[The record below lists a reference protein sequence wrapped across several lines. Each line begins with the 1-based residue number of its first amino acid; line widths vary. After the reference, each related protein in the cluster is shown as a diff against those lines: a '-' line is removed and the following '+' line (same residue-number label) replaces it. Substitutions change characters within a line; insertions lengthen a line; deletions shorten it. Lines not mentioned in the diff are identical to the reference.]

1 MKFEER
7 RPVNQMTTT
16 VRTSPRP
23 GIVRPMRRSVSGW
36 LAPSIVL
43 KTNITTEAVTTR
55 GTSTRRPAVR
65 CRRKRIVI
73 RTGFYPR
80 DPYNRTMAI
89 RRSSSRLLFP
99 LLILVSG
106 ALAAPRAR
114 AQASPDRAA
123 GPYVARGEVVS
134 VTNLDVVV
142 TDGKGN
148 RITGLKKDDF
158 IVIED
163 NLEQAITNFSPIEQ
177 GKMLLPADEVPAAAA
192 PVQPAGVPPAPP
204 SVTSAPKTR
213 IVIFI
218 DNLHLSPFNRNR
230 VLRSVETFVRDGVKD
245 NVEGMIVVWNRT
257 LKIRRK
263 FTNDGRDLSDV
274 LKQIEDESTL
284 GQEILADRR
293 GVIQAIDDSTTADQ
307 AAGRVRSYCL
317 QLDNDLTFTIDAMK
331 TTIDQL
337 AGVDGRK
344 ILIHVSDGLPQSPG
358 AELWQYISDKYR
370 DASTHST
377 SLFEFD
383 RTTKYLSVVQA
394 ANASGVAVY
403 TIDAS
408 GLSVDSNVSAE
419 NRTTSQRI
427 DVFLERNNLQ
437 SMLSLMAEE
446 TGGEA
451 IINKNDVLVAL
462 KNIEKDYTSYYSI
475 GYRSV
480 RSGLDRPH
488 KDEVKVKKTGF
499 TVRARRSYLE
509 KGVETKVREAVTSAL
524 FFPRDDNPLAV
535 GLEVGKPVPAD
546 RENFAVPVVIRIP
559 YSRLAMLPEGSKVR
573 GRVVFYFV
581 VIDSAGLQSELT
593 TQPVPIEKDV
603 KEFETL
609 VRKDFVYDVK
619 LIMIP
624 GGQKLSIAVR
634 DDVTNQV
641 SYLQKSVFISAF
653 AGEETTPKK

>member
-1 MKFEER
+1 M
-7 RPVNQMTTT
+7 
-16 VRTSPRP
+16 
-23 GIVRPMRRSVSGW
+23 
-36 LAPSIVL
+36 A
-43 KTNITTEAVTTR
+43 
-55 GTSTRRPAVR
+55 
-65 CRRKRIVI
+65 I
-73 RTGFYPR
+73 RTGF
-80 DPYNRTMAI
+80 
-89 RRSSSRLLFP
+89 SRLYFP

-106 ALAAPRAR
+106 TLTASR
-114 AQASPDRAA
+114 AQAQVSPDKPA

-142 TDGKGN
+142 IDGKGN
-148 RITGLKKDDF
+148 RITGLKKEEF
-158 IVIED
+158 VVVED
-163 NLEQAITNFSPIEQ
+163 NLEQVITNFSPIEQ
-177 GKMLLPADEVPAAAA
+177 GKVLLPVEEAPAAAA
-192 PVQPAGVPPAPP
+192 PAPHAAAPATPPV
-204 SVTSAPKTR
+204 SSAPKTR
-213 IVIFI
+213 IVLFI

-230 VLRSVETFVRDGVKD
+230 VLRSVETWVRDSVKD
-245 NVEGMIVVWNRT
+245 NVEGMIVVWNRS

-274 LKQIEDESTL
+274 LRQIEEESAL
-284 GQEILADRR
+284 GQEILSDRR
-293 GVIQAIDDSTTADQ
+293 NVVQAIDDSTTADQ

-331 TTIDQL
+331 TTINQL
-337 AGVDGRK
+337 SGVEGRK

-370 DASTHST
+370 DAMSHST
-377 SLFEFD
+377 QLFEFD
-383 RTTKYLSVVQA
+383 RTTKYLGVIQA
-394 ANASGVAVY
+394 ANAAGVSLY
-403 TIDAS
+403 TIDAT

-419 NRTTSQRI
+419 SRTTSQRI
-427 DVFLERNNLQ
+427 DVFIERNNLQ

-451 IINKNDVLVAL
+451 ILNRNDVLIPL
-462 KNIEKDYTSYYSI
+462 KGIEKDYTSYYSI
-475 GYRSV
+475 GYRSI

-488 KDEVKVKKTGF
+488 KVEVKLKRKGF

-509 KGVETKVREAVTSAL
+509 KGVETQVREAVTSAL

-546 RENFAVPVVIRIP
+546 RENFAVPVIIRVP
-559 YSRLAMLPEGSKVR
+559 YARLAMLPEGTKVR

-593 TQPVPIEKDV
+593 TQPVPVELDAK
-603 KEFETL
+603 KFEAL
-609 VRKDFVYDVK
+609 ARKDFVYDVK

-634 DDVTNQV
+634 DDVTNAT
-641 SYLQKSVFISAF
+641 SYLQKSIFVSAF
-653 AGEETTPKK
+653 AGEESTPRK

>member
-1 MKFEER
+1 
-7 RPVNQMTTT
+7 
-16 VRTSPRP
+16 
-23 GIVRPMRRSVSGW
+23 
-36 LAPSIVL
+36 
-43 KTNITTEAVTTR
+43 
-55 GTSTRRPAVR
+55 
-65 CRRKRIVI
+65 
-73 RTGFYPR
+73 
-80 DPYNRTMAI
+80 MAI
-89 RRSSSRLLFP
+89 RASSPRLLFP

-106 ALAAPRAR
+106 TLTASRAQ
-114 AQASPDRAA
+114 AQASPDRPA

-148 RITGLKKDDF
+148 RITGLRKEDF

-163 NLEQAITNFSPIEQ
+163 NLEQVVTNFSPIEQ
-177 GKMLLPADEVPAAAA
+177 GKMLLLAEEAPAAAA
-192 PVQPAGVPPAPP
+192 PTQPAAAPTPPPVA
-204 SVTSAPKTR
+204 SAPKTR
-213 IVIFI
+213 IVLFI
-218 DNLHLSPFNRNR
+218 DNLHLAPFSRNR
-230 VLRSVETFVRDGVKD
+230 VLRSVETFVRDSVKD
-245 NVEGMIVVWNRT
+245 NVEGMIVVWNRS

-274 LKQIEDESTL
+274 LKQIEEESAL
-284 GQEILADRR
+284 GQQVVSDRR
-293 GVIQAIDDSTTADQ
+293 EVIQAIDDSTTADQ
-307 AAGRVRSYCL
+307 AAGRVRSYS
-317 QLDNDLTFTIDAMK
+317 QSLDNDLNFTIDAMK
-331 TTIDQL
+331 TTLNQL

-344 ILIHVSDGLPQSPG
+344 ILIHVSDGLPQAPG

-370 DASTHST
+370 NVGTQSMSQ
-377 SLFEFD
+377 FEFD
-383 RTTKYLSVVQA
+383 RTTKYLGVVQA
-394 ANASGVAVY
+394 ANASGVSVY

-419 NRTTSQRI
+419 NRTTGQRV
-427 DVFLERNNLQ
+427 DLFLERNNLQ

-451 IINKNDVLVAL
+451 ILNKNDVLVAL

-488 KDEVKVKKTGF
+488 KVELKLKKKGF
-499 TVRARRSYLE
+499 NVRARRSYLE
-509 KGVETKVREAVTSAL
+509 KSVETKVREAVTSAL

-559 YSRLAMLPEGSKVR
+559 YARLAMLPEGTKVR

-581 VIDSAGLQSELT
+581 VIDSAGQQSELT
-593 TQPVPIEKDV
+593 TQPVPIEVDAK
-603 KEFETL
+603 KFEAFA
-609 VRKDFVYDVK
+609 RKDFEYDVK

-624 GGQKLSIAVR
+624 GGQKLSVAVR
-634 DDVTNQV
+634 DDVTNAT

-653 AGEETTPKK
+653 AGEERAPGK

>member
-1 MKFEER
+1 
-7 RPVNQMTTT
+7 V
-16 VRTSPRP
+16 
-23 GIVRPMRRSVSGW
+23 
-36 LAPSIVL
+36 
-43 KTNITTEAVTTR
+43 
-55 GTSTRRPAVR
+55 
-65 CRRKRIVI
+65 
-73 RTGFYPR
+73 
-80 DPYNRTMAI
+80 
-89 RRSSSRLLFP
+89 
-99 LLILVSG
+99 
-106 ALAAPRAR
+106 
-114 AQASPDRAA
+114 
-123 GPYVARGEVVS
+123 
-134 VTNLDVVV
+134 
-142 TDGKGN
+142 
-148 RITGLKKDDF
+148 
-158 IVIED
+158 
-163 NLEQAITNFSPIEQ
+163 
-177 GKMLLPADEVPAAAA
+177 LLPAEEAPAAAA
-192 PVQPAGVPPAPP
+192 PAQPASASSAAAPAPP
-204 SVTSAPKTR
+204 VASAPKTR

-284 GQEILADRR
+284 GQEILSDRR

-331 TTIDQL
+331 KTIDQL

-370 DASTHST
+370 DSATRST

-383 RTTKYLSVVQA
+383 RTTKYLGIVQA

-419 NRTTSQRI
+419 NRTTGQRI

-462 KNIEKDYTSYYSI
+462 KSIEKDYTSYYSI

-488 KDEVKVKKTGF
+488 KVEVKLKKKGF

-509 KGVETKVREAVTSAL
+509 KGIETKVREAVTSAL

-546 RENFAVPVVIRIP
+546 RENFAVPVIIRIP
-559 YSRLAMLPEGSKVR
+559 YARLAMLPEGTKVR

-581 VIDSAGLQSELT
+581 VIDSAGKESDLT
-593 TQPVPIEKDV
+593 TQPVPIELDAK
-603 KEFETL
+603 KFEAL
-609 VRKDFVYDVK
+609 VRKDFIYDVK

-634 DDVTNQV
+634 DDITNAT

-653 AGEETTPKK
+653 AGEETTPRK

>member
-1 MKFEER
+1 
-7 RPVNQMTTT
+7 
-16 VRTSPRP
+16 
-23 GIVRPMRRSVSGW
+23 
-36 LAPSIVL
+36 
-43 KTNITTEAVTTR
+43 
-55 GTSTRRPAVR
+55 
-65 CRRKRIVI
+65 
-73 RTGFYPR
+73 
-80 DPYNRTMAI
+80 MAI
-89 RRSSSRLLFP
+89 RASSSRLLFP

-106 ALAAPRAR
+106 TLTASRAQ
-114 AQASPDRAA
+114 AQASPPDRPA

-148 RITGLKKDDF
+148 RITGLKKEDF

-163 NLEQAITNFSPIEQ
+163 NLEQLITNFSPIEQ
-177 GKMLLPADEVPAAAA
+177 GKMLLPAEEAPAAAA
-192 PVQPAGVPPAPP
+192 PAQPGAAPAPP
-204 SVTSAPKTR
+204 PVASAPKTR
-213 IVIFI
+213 IVLFI
-218 DNLHLSPFNRNR
+218 DNLHLSPFSRNR
-230 VLRSVETFVRDGVKD
+230 VLRNVETFVRDSVKD
-245 NVEGMIVVWNRT
+245 HIEGMIVVWNRS

-274 LKQIEDESTL
+274 LKQIEEESAL
-284 GQEILADRR
+284 GQEISSERR
-293 GVIQAIDDSTTADQ
+293 EIVQAIDDSTTADQ
-307 AAGRVRSYCL
+307 AAGRVRSYC
-317 QLDNDLTFTIDAMK
+317 QALDNDLTFTIDAMK
-331 TTIDQL
+331 TTINQL

-370 DASTHST
+370 DATMHST

-394 ANASGVAVY
+394 ANASGVSVY

-419 NRTTSQRI
+419 NRTTGQRV

-446 TGGEA
+446 TGGVA
-451 IINKNDVLVAL
+451 ILNKNDVLVAL

-475 GYRSV
+475 GYRSI

-488 KDEVKVKKTGF
+488 KVEVKVKKKGF

-546 RENFAVPVVIRIP
+546 RENFAVPVTLRIP
-559 YSRLAMLPEGSKVR
+559 YARLAMLPEGTKVR

-581 VIDSAGLQSELT
+581 VIDSAGQQSELT
-593 TQPVPIEKDV
+593 TQPVPIDLDAK
-603 KEFETL
+603 KFEAL
-609 VRKDFVYDVK
+609 ARKDYVYDVK

-634 DDVTNQV
+634 DDITNST

-653 AGEETTPKK
+653 AGEESTPRK

>member
-1 MKFEER
+1 
-7 RPVNQMTTT
+7 
-16 VRTSPRP
+16 
-23 GIVRPMRRSVSGW
+23 
-36 LAPSIVL
+36 
-43 KTNITTEAVTTR
+43 
-55 GTSTRRPAVR
+55 
-65 CRRKRIVI
+65 
-73 RTGFYPR
+73 
-80 DPYNRTMAI
+80 MAI
-89 RRSSSRLLFP
+89 RWSSSRLLSL

-106 ALAAPRAR
+106 TFTGSR
-114 AQASPDRAA
+114 AQAQALPDRPA

-148 RITGLKKDDF
+148 RVTGLKKEDF
-158 IVIED
+158 VVIED
-163 NLEQAITNFSPIEQ
+163 NLEQLVTNFSPIEQ
-177 GKMLLPADEVPAAAA
+177 GKLLLPADEVPAAAA
-192 PVQPAGVPPAPP
+192 PVQPAGAPPAQPP
-204 SVTSAPKTR
+204 VASAPKTR

-274 LKQIEDESTL
+274 LKQLEEESTL
-284 GQEILADRR
+284 GQQILSDRR
-293 GVIQAIDDSTTADQ
+293 EVIQSIDDSTTVDQ

-317 QLDNDLTFTIDAMK
+317 ALDNDLTFTIDAMK

-337 AGVDGRK
+337 AGVEGRK

-370 DASTHST
+370 DASTRST

-383 RTTKYLSVVQA
+383 RTTKYLGVVQA
-394 ANASGVAVY
+394 ANASGVSVY

-419 NRTTSQRI
+419 NRTTNQRI

-451 IINKNDVLVAL
+451 ILNKNDVLVAL
-462 KNIEKDYTSYYSI
+462 KGIEKDYTSYYSI

-488 KDEVKVKKTGF
+488 KVEVKLKKKGF

-546 RENFAVPVVIRIP
+546 RENFAVPVTIRIP
-559 YSRLAMLPEGSKVR
+559 YARLAMLPEGAKVR

-581 VIDSAGLQSELT
+581 VVDSAGKQSELT
-593 TQPVPIEKDV
+593 TQPFPIELDAKR
-603 KEFETL
+603 FEAL
-609 VRKDFVYDVK
+609 VRKDFVYNVQ

>member
-1 MKFEER
+1 
-7 RPVNQMTTT
+7 
-16 VRTSPRP
+16 
-23 GIVRPMRRSVSGW
+23 
-36 LAPSIVL
+36 
-43 KTNITTEAVTTR
+43 
-55 GTSTRRPAVR
+55 
-65 CRRKRIVI
+65 
-73 RTGFYPR
+73 
-80 DPYNRTMAI
+80 
-89 RRSSSRLLFP
+89 
-99 LLILVSG
+99 
-106 ALAAPRAR
+106 
-114 AQASPDRAA
+114 
-123 GPYVARGEVVS
+123 VS

-148 RITGLKKDDF
+148 RITGLKKEDF

-163 NLEQAITNFSPIEQ
+163 NLEQLITNFSPIEQ
-177 GKMLLPADEVPAAAA
+177 GKMLLPAEEAPAAAA
-192 PVQPAGVPPAPP
+192 PAQPGAAPAPP
-204 SVTSAPKTR
+204 PVASAPKTR
-213 IVIFI
+213 IVLFI
-218 DNLHLSPFNRNR
+218 DNLHLAPFSRNR
-230 VLRSVETFVRDGVKD
+230 VLRNVETFVRDSVKD
-245 NVEGMIVVWNRT
+245 HIEGMVVVWNRS

-274 LKQIEDESTL
+274 LKQIEEESAL
-284 GQEILADRR
+284 GQQISSERR
-293 GVIQAIDDSTTADQ
+293 DIVQAIDDSTTADQ
-307 AAGRVRSYCL
+307 AAGRVRSYC
-317 QLDNDLTFTIDAMK
+317 QALDNDLTFTIDAMK
-331 TTIDQL
+331 TTINQL

-370 DASTHST
+370 DATMHST

-383 RTTKYLSVVQA
+383 RTTKYLSVIQA
-394 ANASGVAVY
+394 ANASGVSVY

-419 NRTTSQRI
+419 NRTQGQRL
-427 DVFLERNNLQ
+427 DTFLERNNLQ

-451 IINKNDVLVAL
+451 ILNKNDVLVAL

-475 GYRSV
+475 GYRSI

-488 KDEVKVKKTGF
+488 KVEVKVKKKGF

-559 YSRLAMLPEGSKVR
+559 YARLAMLPEGTKVR

-581 VIDSAGLQSELT
+581 VIDSAGQQSELT
-593 TQPVPIEKDV
+593 TQPVPIDLDAK
-603 KEFETL
+603 KFETL
-609 VRKDFVYDVK
+609 AGKDFRYDVK

-634 DDVTNQV
+634 DDVTNST
-641 SYLQKSVFISAF
+641 SYLQKSVFVSAF
-653 AGEETTPKK
+653 SGEESPPRK

>member
-1 MKFEER
+1 
-7 RPVNQMTTT
+7 
-16 VRTSPRP
+16 
-23 GIVRPMRRSVSGW
+23 
-36 LAPSIVL
+36 
-43 KTNITTEAVTTR
+43 
-55 GTSTRRPAVR
+55 
-65 CRRKRIVI
+65 
-73 RTGFYPR
+73 
-80 DPYNRTMAI
+80 MAI
-89 RRSSSRLLFP
+89 RASSSRLLFP

-106 ALAAPRAR
+106 TLTASRAQ
-114 AQASPDRAA
+114 AQASPPDRPA

-148 RITGLKKDDF
+148 RITGLKKEDF

-163 NLEQAITNFSPIEQ
+163 NLEQLITNFSPIEQ
-177 GKMLLPADEVPAAAA
+177 GKMLLPAEEAPAAAA
-192 PVQPAGVPPAPP
+192 PAQPGAAPAPLP
-204 SVTSAPKTR
+204 VASAPKTR
-213 IVIFI
+213 IVLFI
-218 DNLHLSPFNRNR
+218 DNLHLAPFSRNR
-230 VLRSVETFVRDGVKD
+230 VLRNVETFVRDSVKD
-245 NVEGMIVVWNRT
+245 HIEGMIVVWNRS

-274 LKQIEDESTL
+274 LKQIEEESAL
-284 GQEILADRR
+284 GQQISSERREI
-293 GVIQAIDDSTTADQ
+293 VQAIDDSTTADQ
-307 AAGRVRSYCL
+307 AAGRVRSYC
-317 QLDNDLTFTIDAMK
+317 QALDNDLTFTIDAMK
-331 TTIDQL
+331 TTINQL

-370 DASTHST
+370 DATMHST

-383 RTTKYLSVVQA
+383 RTTKYLGVIQA
-394 ANASGVAVY
+394 ANASGVSVY

-419 NRTTSQRI
+419 NRTQGQRL
-427 DVFLERNNLQ
+427 DTFLERNNLQ

-451 IINKNDVLVAL
+451 ILNKNDVLVAL

-475 GYRSV
+475 GYRSI

-488 KDEVKVKKTGF
+488 KVEVKVKKKGF

-546 RENFAVPVVIRIP
+546 RENFAVPVTLRIP
-559 YSRLAMLPEGSKVR
+559 YARLAMLPEGTKVR

-581 VIDSAGLQSELT
+581 VIDSAGQQSELT
-593 TQPVPIEKDV
+593 TQPVPIDLDAK
-603 KEFETL
+603 KFEAL
-609 VRKDFVYDVK
+609 ARKDYVYDVK

-634 DDVTNQV
+634 DDITNST

-653 AGEETTPKK
+653 AGEESTPRK

>member
-1 MKFEER
+1 
-7 RPVNQMTTT
+7 
-16 VRTSPRP
+16 
-23 GIVRPMRRSVSGW
+23 
-36 LAPSIVL
+36 
-43 KTNITTEAVTTR
+43 
-55 GTSTRRPAVR
+55 
-65 CRRKRIVI
+65 
-73 RTGFYPR
+73 
-80 DPYNRTMAI
+80 MAI
-89 RRSSSRLLFP
+89 RASSSRLLFP

-106 ALAAPRAR
+106 TLTASRAQ
-114 AQASPDRAA
+114 AQASPPDRPA

-148 RITGLKKDDF
+148 RITGLKKEDF

-163 NLEQAITNFSPIEQ
+163 NLEQLITNFSPIEQ
-177 GKMLLPADEVPAAAA
+177 GKMLLPAEEAPAAAA
-192 PVQPAGVPPAPP
+192 PAQPGAAPAPP
-204 SVTSAPKTR
+204 PVASAPKTR
-213 IVIFI
+213 IVLFI
-218 DNLHLSPFNRNR
+218 DNLHLSPFSRNR
-230 VLRSVETFVRDGVKD
+230 VLRNVETFVRDSVKD
-245 NVEGMIVVWNRT
+245 HIEGMIVVWNRS

-274 LKQIEDESTL
+274 LKQIEEESAL
-284 GQEILADRR
+284 GQQISSERREI
-293 GVIQAIDDSTTADQ
+293 VQAIDDSTTADQ
-307 AAGRVRSYCL
+307 AAGRVRSYC
-317 QLDNDLTFTIDAMK
+317 QALDNDLTFTIDAMK
-331 TTIDQL
+331 TTINQL

-370 DASTHST
+370 DATMHST

-383 RTTKYLSVVQA
+383 RTTKYLGVIQA
-394 ANASGVAVY
+394 ANASGVSVY

-419 NRTTSQRI
+419 NRTQGQRL
-427 DVFLERNNLQ
+427 DTFLERNNLQ

-451 IINKNDVLVAL
+451 ILNKNDVLVAL

-475 GYRSV
+475 GYRSI

-488 KDEVKVKKTGF
+488 KVEVKLKKKGF

-546 RENFAVPVVIRIP
+546 RENFAVPVTLRIP
-559 YSRLAMLPEGSKVR
+559 YARLAMLPEGTKVR

-581 VIDSAGLQSELT
+581 VIDSAGQQSELT
-593 TQPVPIEKDV
+593 TQPVPIDLDAK
-603 KEFETL
+603 KFEAL
-609 VRKDFVYDVK
+609 ARKDYVYDVK

-634 DDVTNQV
+634 DDITNST

-653 AGEETTPKK
+653 AGEESTPRK

>member
-1 MKFEER
+1 
-7 RPVNQMTTT
+7 
-16 VRTSPRP
+16 
-23 GIVRPMRRSVSGW
+23 
-36 LAPSIVL
+36 
-43 KTNITTEAVTTR
+43 
-55 GTSTRRPAVR
+55 
-65 CRRKRIVI
+65 
-73 RTGFYPR
+73 
-80 DPYNRTMAI
+80 MAI
-89 RRSSSRLLFP
+89 RASSSRLLFP

-106 ALAAPRAR
+106 TLTASRAQ
-114 AQASPDRAA
+114 AQASPPDRPA

-148 RITGLKKDDF
+148 RITGLKKEDF

-163 NLEQAITNFSPIEQ
+163 NLEQLITNFSPIEQ
-177 GKMLLPADEVPAAAA
+177 GKMLLPAEEAPAAAA
-192 PVQPAGVPPAPP
+192 PAQPGAAPAPP
-204 SVTSAPKTR
+204 PVASAPKTR
-213 IVIFI
+213 IVLFI
-218 DNLHLSPFNRNR
+218 DNLHLSPFSRNR
-230 VLRSVETFVRDGVKD
+230 VLRNVETFVRDSVKD
-245 NVEGMIVVWNRT
+245 NIEGMIVVWNRS

-274 LKQIEDESTL
+274 LKQIEEESAL
-284 GQEILADRR
+284 GQQISSERREI
-293 GVIQAIDDSTTADQ
+293 VQAIDDSTTADQ
-307 AAGRVRSYCL
+307 AAGRVRSYC
-317 QLDNDLTFTIDAMK
+317 QALDNDLTFTIDAMK
-331 TTIDQL
+331 TTMNQL

-370 DASTHST
+370 DATMHST

-394 ANASGVAVY
+394 ANASGVSVY

-419 NRTTSQRI
+419 NRTTGQRV

-446 TGGEA
+446 TGGVA
-451 IINKNDVLVAL
+451 ILNKNDVLVAL

-475 GYRSV
+475 GYRSI

-488 KDEVKVKKTGF
+488 KVEVKVKKKGL

-559 YSRLAMLPEGSKVR
+559 YARLAMLPEGTKVR

-581 VIDSAGLQSELT
+581 VIDSAGKQSELT
-593 TQPVPIEKDV
+593 TQPVPIDLDAK
-603 KEFETL
+603 KFEAL
-609 VRKDFVYDVK
+609 SRKDFVYDVK

-624 GGQKLSIAVR
+624 GGQKLSIAIR
-634 DDVTNQV
+634 DDITNST

-653 AGEETTPKK
+653 AGEESTPRK